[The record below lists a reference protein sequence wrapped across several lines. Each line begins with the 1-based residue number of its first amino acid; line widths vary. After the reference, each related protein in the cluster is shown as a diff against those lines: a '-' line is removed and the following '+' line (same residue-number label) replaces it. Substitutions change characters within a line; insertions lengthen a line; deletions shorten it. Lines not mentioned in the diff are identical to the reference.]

1 MDGKGHK
8 SNEESLIG
16 RPPCRDRNEKQAC
29 QVEREGFPCSCGPSC
44 ENPEGSRE
52 FGETEVDQS
61 WNNLSKKF
69 GPHLMWRHN
78 VMFPSCRWACTTST
92 RWWAWGGWWTCRRAA
107 RRASSAPSTS
117 EPSSFNSIKRLKLS
131 RSKRRCKEGKHTWC
145 RETYISELNL
155 IKKKTR
161 WRWSLS
167 ILNLDATV
175 YKIQLSVDDFGD

>member
-1 MDGKGHK
+1 MK
-8 SNEESLIG
+8 SKLARWNVRDSLALVGPRARTQRAAESLA
-16 RPPCRDRNEKQAC
+16 RR
-29 QVEREGFPCSCGPSC
+29 
-44 ENPEGSRE
+44 
-52 FGETEVDQS
+52 
-61 WNNLSKKF
+61 
-69 GPHLMWRHN
+69 HLMWRHN

-92 RWWAWGGWWTCRRAA
+92 RWWAWEGWWTCRRAA

-117 EPSSFNSIKRLKLS
+117 ELSSFNSIKRLKLS

-175 YKIQLSVDDFGD
+175 YKIQLSVDDFGDKENFRFLVNYFGCFCWNWCSAI